1 MRSEWKQHA
10 RQALKGKW
18 WLMAGLALLFLIIN
32 GIPQWFAPE
41 MDVNSPEPF
50 TSTDLTLSFVSNV
63 LQILIAP
70 LAIGWSWLALGVSRE
85 KGASLSTLFKP
96 FQMRY
101 VKHVIT
107 SFVMGV
113 FLVLCTLLLVVPG
126 IIKAFSYSLTP
137 YILRDQPELSAL
149 ESITES
155 RRLMDGHKMEAFMLF
170 LSFFGWFLVGLLT
183 LGIGFFFIG
192 PYFSTTYATF
202 YDSIRDNHI
211 TGADEPVHGTE
222 QGF

>member
-85 KGASLSTLFKP
+85 KGASLSTMFKP

-113 FLVLCTLLLVVPG
+113 FLVLWTLLLVVPG

>member
-18 WLMAGLALLFLIIN
+18 WLMAGLALLFMIIN
-32 GIPQWFAPE
+32 GVPQWFAPE
-41 MDVNSPEPF
+41 MDPNSPEAF
-50 TSTDLTLSFVSNV
+50 TSTDATLSFVSTV

-70 LAIGWSWLALGVSRE
+70 LAIGWSWLALNVSRGN
-85 KGASLSTLFKP
+85 GAALSTLFKP
-96 FQMRY
+96 FQKRY

-113 FLVLCTLLLVVPG
+113 FLVLWTLLLIVPG
-126 IIKAFSYSLTP
+126 IIKGFSYSLTP

-170 LSFFGWFLVGLLT
+170 LSFFGWFLVGILT

-202 YDSIRDNHI
+202 YDSIRDNQV
-211 TGADEPVHGTE
+211 GSDEPVHGTE

>member
-18 WLMAGLALLFLIIN
+18 WLMAGLALLFIIVN

-41 MDVNSPEPF
+41 MDPNSPEAF
-50 TSTDLTLSFVSNV
+50 TSTDATLSFVSTI

-70 LAIGWSWLALGVSRE
+70 LAIGWSWLALNVSRGN
-85 KGASLSTLFKP
+85 GASLSTMFKP
-96 FQMRY
+96 FQTRY

-107 SFVMGV
+107 SFVMSL
-113 FLVLCTLLLVVPG
+113 FIVLWTLLLIVPG
-126 IIKAFSYSLTP
+126 IIKGFSYSLTP

-170 LSFFGWFLVGLLT
+170 LSFFGWFLVGILT

-202 YDSIRDNHI
+202 YDSIRDNQVSS
-211 TGADEPVHGTE
+211 DEPVHGTE

>member
-18 WLMAGLALLFLIIN
+18 WLMAGLALLFMIIN
-32 GIPQWFAPE
+32 GVPQWFAPE
-41 MDVNSPEPF
+41 MDPNSPEAF
-50 TSTDLTLSFVSNV
+50 TSTDATLSFVSTI

-70 LAIGWSWLALGVSRE
+70 LAIGWSWLALNVSRGN
-85 KGASLSTLFKP
+85 GAALSTLFKP
-96 FQMRY
+96 FQKRY

-113 FLVLCTLLLVVPG
+113 FLVLWTLLLIVPG
-126 IIKAFSYSLTP
+126 IIKGFSYSLTP

-170 LSFFGWFLVGLLT
+170 LSFFGWFLVGILT

-202 YDSIRDNHI
+202 YDSIRDNQV
-211 TGADEPVHGTE
+211 GSDEPVHGTE

>member
-10 RQALKGKW
+10 RHALKGKW
-18 WLMAGLALLFLIIN
+18 WLMAGLALLFVIIN
-32 GIPQWFAPE
+32 GIPQSLAPE
-41 MDVNSPEPF
+41 IDPNSTAPL
-50 TSTDLTLSFVSNV
+50 TSTDATLSLVSTV

-70 LAIGWSWLALGVSRE
+70 LTIGWSWLALGVSRE
-85 KGASLSTLFKP
+85 KGASLSTMFKP
-96 FQMRY
+96 FQTRY
-101 VKHVIT
+101 FKHVIT
-107 SFVMGV
+107 FFVMSL
-113 FLVLCTLLLVVPG
+113 FIVLWTLLLIVPG

-155 RRLMDGHKMEAFMLF
+155 RRLMDGHKMEAFMLV
-170 LSFFGWFLVGLLT
+170 LSFFGWFLVGILT

-202 YDSIRDNHI
+202 YDSIRDKQVDSN
-211 TGADEPVHGTE
+211 EPVHGTE

>member
-1 MRSEWKQHA
+1 MRFEWKQHA

-18 WLMAGLALLFLIIN
+18 WLMAGLALLFMIIN
-32 GIPQWFAPE
+32 GVPQWFAPE
-41 MDVNSPEPF
+41 MDPNSPEAF
-50 TSTDLTLSFVSNV
+50 TSTDATLSFVSTV

-70 LAIGWSWLALGVSRE
+70 LAIGWSWLALNVSRGN
-85 KGASLSTLFKP
+85 GASLSTLFKP
-96 FQMRY
+96 FQKRY

-113 FLVLCTLLLVVPG
+113 FLVLWTLLLIVPG
-126 IIKAFSYSLTP
+126 IIKGFSYSLTP

-170 LSFFGWFLVGLLT
+170 LSFFGWFLVGILT

-202 YDSIRDNHI
+202 YDSIRDNQV
-211 TGADEPVHGTE
+211 GSDEPVHGTE

>member
-1 MRSEWKQHA
+1 MRSEWKEHA
-10 RQALKGKW
+10 RHALKGKW
-18 WLMAGLALLFLIIN
+18 WLMAGLALLFVIIN
-32 GIPQWFAPE
+32 GIPQSLAPE
-41 MDVNSPEPF
+41 IDPNSTAPL
-50 TSTDLTLSFVSNV
+50 TSTDATLSLVSTV

-70 LAIGWSWLALGVSRE
+70 LTIGWSWLALGVSRE
-85 KGASLSTLFKP
+85 KNASLSTMFKP
-96 FQMRY
+96 FQTRY
-101 VKHVIT
+101 FKHVIT
-107 SFVMGV
+107 SFVMSL
-113 FLVLCTLLLVVPG
+113 FIVLWTLLLIVPG

-170 LSFFGWFLVGLLT
+170 LSFFGWFLVGILT

-202 YDSIRDNHI
+202 YDSIRDNQV
-211 TGADEPVHGTE
+211 GSDEPVHGTE

>member
-50 TSTDLTLSFVSNV
+50 TSADLTLSFVSNV

-70 LAIGWSWLALGVSRE
+70 LAIGWSWLALNVSRGN
-85 KGASLSTLFKP
+85 GASLSTMFKP

-113 FLVLCTLLLVVPG
+113 FLVLWTLLLVVPG
-126 IIKAFSYSLTP
+126 IIKGFSYSLTP

>member
-70 LAIGWSWLALGVSRE
+70 LAIGWSWLALNVSRGN
-85 KGASLSTLFKP
+85 GASLSTMFKP

-113 FLVLCTLLLVVPG
+113 FLVLWTLLLVVPG

>member
-18 WLMAGLALLFLIIN
+18 WLMAGLALLFMIIN
-32 GIPQWFAPE
+32 GIPQGFAPSV
-41 MDVNSPEPF
+41 DPNSTEPL
-50 TSTDLTLSFVSNV
+50 TSTDVTLSFVSNV

-70 LAIGWSWLALGVSRE
+70 LAIGWSWLALNVSRGN
-85 KGASLSTLFKP
+85 GASLSTLFKP
-96 FQMRY
+96 FQTRY

-113 FLVLCTLLLVVPG
+113 FLVLWTLLLIVPG
-126 IIKAFSYSLTP
+126 IIKGFSYSLTP

-170 LSFFGWFLVGLLT
+170 LSFFGWFLVGILT

-202 YDSIRDNHI
+202 YDSIRDNQV
-211 TGADEPVHGTE
+211 GSDEPVHGTE